1 MRKFLYIYILLY
13 SSFCFSQTVYLTE
26 AKSIGNNK
34 DKFLYALQ
42 KEPDSTVAHY
52 LGKIEVSDFSN
63 NDVAV
68 FGEIY
73 KKAKS
78 VSANCYYPKFP
89 ESIDGKTQFNPNHYT
104 LYIYDAD
111 ASKIQKNE
119 NTVYLI
125 NPNKDVDV
133 RINDKKVKLL
143 TRSYIKIDLS
153 NNDITDV
160 SVGKFLGSRIK
171 LQGKEGQQEQYF
183 QIFGKKVSANSPSNP
198 GINFKTGDI
207 VGLEK
212 SFANFL
218 ITIYKEN

>member
-1 MRKFLYIYILLY
+1 
-13 SSFCFSQTVYLTE
+13 
-26 AKSIGNNK
+26 
-34 DKFLYALQ
+34 
-42 KEPDSTVAHY
+42 
-52 LGKIEVSDFSN
+52 
-63 NDVAV
+63 
-68 FGEIY
+68 
-73 KKAKS
+73 
-78 VSANCYYPKFP
+78 
-89 ESIDGKTQFNPNHYT
+89 
-104 LYIYDAD
+104 
-111 ASKIQKNE
+111 
-119 NTVYLI
+119 
-125 NPNKDVDV
+125 
-133 RINDKKVKLL
+133 
-143 TRSYIKIDLS
+143 LS